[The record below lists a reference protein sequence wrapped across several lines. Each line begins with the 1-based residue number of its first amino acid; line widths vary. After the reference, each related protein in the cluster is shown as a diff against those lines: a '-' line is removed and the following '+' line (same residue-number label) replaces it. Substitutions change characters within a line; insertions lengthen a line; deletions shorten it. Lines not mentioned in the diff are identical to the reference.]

1 MTAPRN
7 IYTNPSRPSFLEE
20 LYQGRFRWDLVYP
33 YPDQAPADRAI
44 GDRTVAECE
53 AFLTSQI
60 DPTRVDEADHL
71 PPGFLDELRATGYL
85 KLQLAPEL
93 GGLALSDYN
102 AFRVIHA
109 SASWS
114 APVNLMIAVQNAI
127 GVGALL
133 PYLPPG
139 PFADRLAHSLA
150 DGAISG
156 FADTEPEGA
165 ANARRF
171 TTATLSPDGTSYVLN
186 GEKLFTG
193 NAPVAKWLIVS
204 ATVHQV
210 VDGKPQD
217 QVRLFFVDT
226 ALPGF
231 RIVETQRYMGLRGFP
246 NGAMILD
253 NVRVPAECMFVE
265 PSDSGDARITPTT
278 TLVVLRG
285 RLYLIAASAQA
296 MAIQCLRWCKGFL
309 ASRTVD
315 GVSLGRYQ
323 EIQQQMA
330 TSVAETFAIESV
342 TRWILLQM
350 DAATRGT
357 PRPLNLTFE
366 QNVSK
371 NISSDLAW
379 RILDRSMSLQGAAGY
394 ETATSKAVRGAEPIP
409 LERFF
414 RDARSQRIS
423 GGVDFLLDYWTSK
436 LIIFTYYYPPPS
448 DVHYIESDEPPPA
461 EVRAIHLSPRNLDHL
476 QFAART
482 TKTFARTCLQLSR
495 DNPDPNTL
503 YAREHVLIQLNRIAN
518 ELLTM
523 SLSLSRADH
532 LLARGDDRDSVQDI
546 VDVYCTAARERIA
559 HYFAAVAAT
568 TTPNF
573 ANVSDRWI
581 YSDELSWLAHD
592 VITTMP
598 PADGRE
604 R

>member
-1 MTAPRN
+1 VSAPRN
-7 IYTNPSRPSFLEE
+7 IYTDPMRPSFLEE
-20 LYQGRFRWDLVYP
+20 LYQGRFRWDLAHP
-33 YPDQAPADRAI
+33 FPEQAPADRVI
-44 GDRTVAECE
+44 GDRTVAGCE
-53 AFLTSQI
+53 AFLTSHV
-60 DPTRVDEADHL
+60 DPTEVDDRDRL
-71 PPGFLDELRATGYL
+71 PPGFLDELRQTGYL
-85 KLQLAPEL
+85 KLQLSPEL
-93 GGLALSDYN
+93 GGLDLSNLN
-102 AFRVIHA
+102 AFRVIQT

-114 APVNLMIAVQNAI
+114 APVNLILSVQNAI

-133 PYLPPG
+133 PYVPDG
-139 PFADRLAHSLA
+139 PLAAWLAGSLAH
-150 DGAISG
+150 GAISG

-171 TTATLSPDGTSYVLN
+171 TTATLTDDGKAYVLS
-186 GEKLFTG
+186 GEKLFIG
-193 NAPVAKWLIVS
+193 NAPISEILIVS

-226 ALPGF
+226 KSPGF
-231 RIVETQRYMGLRGFP
+231 RIVETQHYMGLRGFP
-246 NGAMILD
+246 NGALILD
-253 NVRVPAECMFVE
+253 QVRVPADRMFVE
-265 PSDSGDARITPTT
+265 PADAGDARITPTT

-296 MAIQCLRWCKGFL
+296 MAIQCLRWCKDFL
-309 ASRTVD
+309 TTRTVD
-315 GVSLGRYQ
+315 GVPLGRYQ

-342 TRWILLQM
+342 TSWILLQM
-350 DAATRGT
+350 DAAIRGT

-379 RILDRSMSLQGAAGY
+379 RVLDRSMSLQGAAGY

-409 LERFF
+409 LERFY

-436 LIIFTYYYPPPS
+436 LIIFSYYYPPPS
-448 DVHYIESDEPPPA
+448 DVHAIESVAPPPA
-461 EVRAIHLSPRNLDHL
+461 ELRAVHLSRKNHDHL
-476 QFAART
+476 DYAART
-482 TKTFARTCLQLSR
+482 TKTFARTCLALSR
-495 DNPDPNTL
+495 DNPDPETL
-503 YAREHVLIQLNRIAN
+503 FAQEHRLIQLNRIAN

-532 LLARGDDRDSVQDI
+532 LLSRGGNDSVQDI
-546 VDVYCTAARERIA
+546 VDVYCTAARERIER
-559 HYFAAVAAT
+559 YFAAVAAV

-581 YSDELSWLAHD
+581 YGDELSWLATD

-598 PADGRE
+598 PALPRKG
-604 R
+604 

>member
-1 MTAPRN
+1 MTSPRN
-7 IYTNPSRPSFLEE
+7 IYTNPTRPSFLEE

-33 YPDQAPADRAI
+33 YPDQTPDDRAI

-53 AFLTSQI
+53 AFLTSRI
-60 DPTRVDEADHL
+60 DPTRVDDTDHL

-85 KLQLAPEL
+85 KLQLDPAL
-93 GGLALSDYN
+93 GGLALSNYN
-102 AFRVIHA
+102 AFRVIHVA
-109 SASWS
+109 ASWS
-114 APVNLMIAVQNAI
+114 APVNLVLAVQNAI

-139 PFADRLAHSLA
+139 PLAELLAQSLA
-150 DGAISG
+150 NGAISG

-165 ANARRF
+165 ANSRRF
-171 TTATLSPDGTSYVLN
+171 TTATLSPDGKSYVLR

-193 NAPVAKWLIVS
+193 NAPIARWLIVS

-210 VDGKPQD
+210 IDGKPQD

-226 ALPGF
+226 QLPGF
-231 RIVETQRYMGLRGFP
+231 RIIETQHYMGLRGFP

-253 NVRVPAECMFVE
+253 DVRVPVEWMFVE
-265 PSDSGDARITPTT
+265 PGDGAGTRITPTT

-285 RLYLIAASAQA
+285 RLYLIAAAAQA
-296 MAIQCLRWCKGFL
+296 MAIQCLRWCKDFL
-309 ASRTVD
+309 GSRTVD
-315 GVSLGRYQ
+315 GLPLGRYQ
-323 EIQQQMA
+323 EIQQEMA

-342 TRWILLQM
+342 TEWILLEM
-350 DAATRGT
+350 DAAARGT

-379 RILDRSMSLQGAAGY
+379 RILDRSMSLQAAAGY
-394 ETATSKAVRGAEPIP
+394 ETAASKADRGAEPIP
-409 LERFF
+409 LERFY

-423 GGVDFLLDYWTSK
+423 GGVDFLLDYWTAK
-436 LIIFTYYYPPPS
+436 LIIFTYYYPPPD
-448 DVHYIESDEPPPA
+448 DVHYIESDDPPPA
-461 EVRAIHLSPRNLDHL
+461 EVRAIHLSTRNRDHL
-476 QFAART
+476 EFAART
-482 TKTFARTCLQLSR
+482 TRTFARTCIKLSR

-503 YAREHVLIQLNRIAN
+503 YAREHTLIQLNRIAN

-523 SLSLSRADH
+523 SISLSRADH
-532 LLARGDDRDSVQDI
+532 LLARGDRNDSVQDI
-546 VDVYCTAARERIA
+546 VDAYCTAARERIA
-559 HYFAAVAAT
+559 RWFAAVGAVS
-568 TTPNF
+568 TPNF

-581 YSDELSWLAHD
+581 YSDELSWLARD

-598 PADGRE
+598 PAGTR
-604 R
+604 RR